1 MLVCDMNVL
10 RLLSSSTMQ
19 SSTILVE
26 SSRYLSSLTALALD
40 EVTETVYY
48 TDTTRFVGKMHLII
62 ARIYF
67 LSFRIVGAS

>member
-48 TDTTRFVGKMHLII
+48 TDTTRFVGEMII